1 MPLDTAALQVFQ
13 AAARSG
19 SVSKAAQLLNYAQSN
34 VTTKIKQLE
43 KELGAPLFY
52 RHNRGIT
59 LTPAGK
65 TLLEYA
71 DKALRL
77 LEEARKAVQ
86 DASTPTGPLSIGSME
101 TTAAVRLPHLLA
113 DYHRMC
119 PGVDLSFVTG
129 PSQQLIQAVLDY
141 SLDGAF
147 VMGPVEHPELLQDSV
162 FEEELVL
169 VTDALH
175 PHLDF
180 PKELTGRT
188 VLVFRSGCSYRAK
201 LLGWLQEE
209 GVMPV
214 KVMEFGT
221 LETII
226 GCVAAGLGVSL
237 LPESIVCSKTK
248 ESLVRS
254 FPIPERYGRVQT
266 VFIRRKDAY
275 LTQAYKVFLHEIKHR
290 FFMPHGPGQPS

>member
-1 MPLDTAALQVFQ
+1 MPLDTAALQVFS

-119 PGVDLSFVTG
+119 PEVDLSFVTG

-162 FEEELVL
+162 FEEDLVL
-169 VTDALH
+169 VTDTLH
-175 PHLDF
+175 PRLDF
-180 PKELTGRT
+180 PKELTDRT

-214 KVMEFGT
+214 KIMEFGT

-237 LPESIVCSKTK
+237 LPESIVRSKTK
-248 ESLVRS
+248 ESLIRS
-254 FPIPERYGRVQT
+254 YPIPERYGRVQT

-275 LTQAYKVFLHEIKHR
+275 LTQAYKLFLHEIKNR
-290 FFMPHGPGQPS
+290 FLLPGGTGEPS

>member
-1 MPLDTAALQVFQ
+1 MPLDTAALQIFQ

-77 LEEARKAVQ
+77 LEEARKAIQ

-119 PGVDLSFVTG
+119 PEVDLSFVTG

-169 VTDALH
+169 VTDALR
-175 PHLDF
+175 PRLDF
-180 PKELTGRT
+180 PKELTDRT

-214 KVMEFGT
+214 KIMEFGT

-237 LPESIVCSKTK
+237 LPESIVRSKTK

-254 FPIPERYGRVQT
+254 YPIPERYGKVQT

-275 LTQAYKVFLHEIKHR
+275 LTQAYKLFLHEINNR
-290 FFMPHGPGQPS
+290 FRVPRGSGQPS

>member
-1 MPLDTAALQVFQ
+1 MDTAALQVFQ

-119 PGVDLSFVTG
+119 P
-129 PSQQLIQAVLDY
+129 
-141 SLDGAF
+141 
-147 VMGPVEHPELLQDSV
+147 
-162 FEEELVL
+162 
-169 VTDALH
+169 
-175 PHLDF
+175 
-180 PKELTGRT
+180 
-188 VLVFRSGCSYRAK
+188 
-201 LLGWLQEE
+201 E
-209 GVMPV
+209 G
-214 KVMEFGT
+214 
-221 LETII
+221 
-226 GCVAAGLGVSL
+226 
-237 LPESIVCSKTK
+237 
-248 ESLVRS
+248 
-254 FPIPERYGRVQT
+254 
-266 VFIRRKDAY
+266 
-275 LTQAYKVFLHEIKHR
+275 
-290 FFMPHGPGQPS
+290 